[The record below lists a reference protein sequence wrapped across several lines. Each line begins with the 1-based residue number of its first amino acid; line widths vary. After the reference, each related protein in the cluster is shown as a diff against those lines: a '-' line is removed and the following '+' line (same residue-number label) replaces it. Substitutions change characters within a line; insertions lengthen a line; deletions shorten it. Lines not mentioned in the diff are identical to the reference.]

1 MRACSEN
8 GGVFTSPDN
17 HTRGLSLGDT
27 LQCMSK
33 VTYVKVASNSSSH
46 SERLARQQ
54 IGEEFHTQLEPLFFG
69 EQLARFREDAVKV
82 RH

>member
-1 MRACSEN
+1 
-8 GGVFTSPDN
+8 
-17 HTRGLSLGDT
+17 
-27 LQCMSK
+27 MSK